1 MAIPKNYGFPVDSLV
16 AFPKRVLLMSP
27 IGPAIKWNPDRNAMP
42 EQMYDI
48 DPKTGEGT
56 GLPLWTATVT
66 DPHEASDGKGKRAS
80 FDITFVSR
88 VKPVPAGEQVI
99 DDMWFIELEGLTAHP
114 KVMGQGEFK
123 YLGYVYRA
131 EGIKGDNS
139 GAKQAPADPGAS
151 RPNLTGKAA

>member
-1 MAIPKNYGFPVDSLV
+1 MAIPKNHGFPVASMT
-16 AFPKRVLLMSP
+16 AFPKRLLLMGP
-27 IGPAIKWNPDRNAMP
+27 IGPAIKWNSDRSALP

-48 DPKTGEGT
+48 DPKTGEGS

-88 VKPVPAGEQVI
+88 VQPVPAGDQI
-99 DDMWFIELEGLTAHP
+99 ADDMWFIELEGLTAHP

-123 YLGYVYRA
+123 YLGYAYRA

-151 RPNLTGKAA
+151 RPSGSKAA